1 LRILDRIFQA
11 LLFGLI
17 FLAPLAFGSV
27 YPWAYRTVEAACFG
41 LFALWMLKLRML
53 ATSVGEA
60 PAPPD
65 ARLVRTVGVPLGLLL
80 LFIAF
85 QALPLPPAAL
95 RVISPATYSQYRR
108 IFFDWPDRA
117 PGSDLA
123 SIDHQKKAPAPR
135 PESAASTVLPTKNEV
150 LQGAGVPFSPPLAG
164 RIEAAPASAAA
175 APSGSAGETK
185 SILVVP
191 AIYSTRWRPL
201 TIAWPLTN
209 AGLIGALAVAAL
221 LFAVAFYPSD
231 YQVESR
237 GGMEFARVTLIAVL
251 VSGLLIALVGLI
263 QWATWNGKI
272 LWTMV
277 PLDWGA
283 PDAGA
288 QRASGPFVDPDHFA
302 GYLAMVFPLML
313 SGAVF
318 GGFPARSNASA
329 AKRISCG
336 FAAFLIFIAV
346 ALSQSRAGWMGL
358 GLGTVALFLFAQSRS
373 PSREHSGGKATAR
386 PLRTSLAILA
396 AMVVLALMFVGGRGR
411 DESTARLG
419 ATVSQGSLDLQERF
433 AVWVRTPAIL
443 REFPLFGV
451 GLGAWPEAFF
461 RFQPPPRSDLL
472 SNAAHNDYLEIV
484 VDIGLV
490 GITLLGWLLVR
501 VAARLRSALQTVPEE
516 MLPAL
521 AAMTAG
527 LIVMAAIEFFDFD
540 LQIPANLVLFVI
552 LAGLALRMS
561 IPVEQP
567 EAGPR
572 LVHPDEGDS
581 KGRIFYLP
589 LAAAIALGSF
599 AITQTGL
606 PYPYDIATPGSLS
619 DARRLLLSYP
629 YNPDTHRLTLERFGD
644 SMEPAMRSRWIATW
658 EWLDPTDPQARDIYA
673 QDLLEHGRR
682 PDAMR
687 EIGDSVFVAP
697 SASSHFYLSRRIVPW
712 LPDDERRAISGGL
725 ERAVGSGFGGS
736 VEALGDF
743 FQSLGMSSERASLL
757 TRAADRE
764 NDPARRAQFLREA
777 ADAYVKMGR
786 LEKAGEVLRTAI
798 DADPGEA
805 DDYTDLIAR
814 VLVPRQEFEQVQSL
828 ISQGIE
834 RGADPCKLALSV
846 VKGAQALGRVDVAEQ
861 SLDTALKADPTSYDC
876 TFAMGDLYLGSGR
889 NARAVLLFDKAKEL
903 RPDSVG
909 ALINLAIAADRNYD
923 YSTAEAAY
931 NRAASLAPQNQE
943 VAERLAD
950 FKRKLADAA
959 ADSDRPH
966 AIPADVT
973 APDAQASPAADSD
986 AR

>member
-1 LRILDRIFQA
+1 MRILDRIFQA

-27 YPWAYRTVEAACFG
+27 YPWAYRAVEAGCFG
-41 LFALWMLKLRML
+41 LFAVWMLKLRML
-53 ATSVGEA
+53 ASAVGEA

-65 ARLVRTVGVPLGLLL
+65 AKLVRSLGVPLGLLL

-85 QALPLPPAAL
+85 QSLPLPPAAL
-95 RVISPATYSQYRR
+95 RIISPATYSQYER
-108 IFFDWPDRA
+108 IFSDWPEHA
-117 PGSDLA
+117 PGADLA
-123 SIDHQKKAPAPR
+123 SIDESKKAPP
-135 PESAASTVLPTKNEV
+135 PQPKPDASTVLPTKIKV
-150 LQGAGVPFSPPLAG
+150 LQGA
-164 RIEAAPASAAA
+164 AATPI
-175 APSGSAGETK
+175 GSA
-185 SILVVP
+185 VP

-209 AGLIGALAVAAL
+209 TGLIGAFAIAAL
-221 LFAVAFYPSD
+221 LFAVAFYPPG
-231 YQVESR
+231 YQGEPLA
-237 GGMEFARVTLIAVL
+237 GMEFTRITLIAVL
-251 VSGLLIALVGLI
+251 VSGLLIAMIGLI

-283 PDAGA
+283 PDPGA

-318 GGFPARSNASA
+318 GGFPARSGADA

-358 GLGTVALFLFAQSRS
+358 GIGTVALFLFVQPRSRS
-373 PSREHSGGKATAR
+373 SENSGGKATAR

-396 AMVVLALMFVGGRGR
+396 AMVVLAVMFVGERGR
-411 DESTARLG
+411 DESTTRIG
-419 ATVSQGSLDLQERF
+419 VTVSQGSLDLQERF

-472 SNAAHNDYLEIV
+472 YNAAHNDYLELV

-490 GITLLGWLLVR
+490 GIAILGWLLVR
-501 VAARLRSALQTVPEE
+501 VAARLRSALRTVPEK

-521 AAMTAG
+521 AAITAG

-540 LQIPANLVLFVI
+540 LQIPANLVLFVL
-552 LAGLALRMS
+552 LAGLGLRMS
-561 IPVEQP
+561 IPIAQP

-572 LVHPDEGDS
+572 LVHAHEDS
-581 KGRIFYLP
+581 NSGIFFLP
-589 LAAAIALGSF
+589 LAGAIGLGIF
-599 AITQTGL
+599 AMTQTGL
-606 PYPYDIATPGSLS
+606 PYPYDIATPVSVS
-619 DARRLLLSYP
+619 DARSLLLSYP
-629 YNPDTHRLTLERFGD
+629 YNPDTHRLTLARFGD

-658 EWLDPTDPQARDIYA
+658 EWLDPTDPNARDSYA
-673 QDLLEHGRR
+673 QDMLDHGMR
-682 PDAMR
+682 PEAMR
-687 EIGDSVFVAP
+687 QISESVFVAP
-697 SASSHFYLSRRIVPW
+697 IAASHIYLSPRIVPW
-712 LPDDERRAISGGL
+712 LPDDEKHAISGGL
-725 ERAVGSGFGGS
+725 ERAVSSGFSGS

-743 FQSLGMSSERASLL
+743 YQSVGKSSERASLL
-757 TRAADRE
+757 TQAADKE
-764 NDPARRAQFLREA
+764 NDPTRRAQYLREA
-777 ADAYVKMGR
+777 ADAYLKMGR

-798 DADPGEA
+798 DADPEEA
-805 DDYTDLIAR
+805 DDYTELIAR
-814 VLVPRQEFEQVQSL
+814 VMMPREEFEQVQSL
-828 ISQGIE
+828 ISQGID
-834 RGADPCKLALSV
+834 RGADSCKLALSV
-846 VKGAQALGRVDVAEQ
+846 VKGAQALGRDDVAEQ
-861 SLDTALKADPTSYDC
+861 ALDTALKADATSYDC
-876 TFAMGDLYLGSGR
+876 TIAMGHLYLGSGR
-889 NARAVLLFDKAKEL
+889 NARAVLLFGKAKEL
-903 RPDSVG
+903 RPDSVD
-909 ALINLAIAADRNYD
+909 ALMNLAIAADRNYD

-943 VAERLAD
+943 VAERLAG

-966 AIPADVT
+966 ALPADIA